1 MIDYRTQVENA
12 VTTGWERGA
21 KVGIIFQVTHNGEY
35 LEGLLFPHGTD
46 TLKTVDGER
55 AVIIN
60 LSLSACKQF
69 NYVAE
74 FEQFV
79 YDVSV
84 KGKPFFGN
92 IPPVMV
98 VDVIDMNTLE
108 SFYDPEEPI
117 AKVTDAMV
125 EVPSHNFVKV
135 RLVVDN
141 PHIVSQK
148 STATLKVVH

>member
-21 KVGIIFQVTHNGEY
+21 KVGIIFQVTQGGEY
-35 LEGLLFPHGTD
+35 IDGLLFPCGTD

-69 NYVAE
+69 NYVSE

-108 SFYDPEEPI
+108 SFYDPEAPI

-135 RLVVDN
+135 RLVSDN
-141 PHIVSQK
+141 PHVASQK